1 MQKDTR
7 KKVSFVLFVMAVF
20 LAGVVLTEFH
30 SIWWMVAL
38 AGAALF
44 ITACF
49 MVTSKEEEKQAPTE
63 KTSEILM
70 IDRLA
75 EFFRNNEKAEKG
87 VYIAVKKQHEDMNRS
102 VEGLLERLDA
112 LLSSQENAVKTIV
125 KYNRENARQM
135 ALSERDELERLGE
148 RMEDMLRLLQEDCE
162 FMRNSHETELSE
174 LEHIVNATE
183 EMKYSLKTLSDNKVD
198 ASAFVNEL
206 PRVPLEAL
214 IPADL
219 MEEDVERLLEEEPE
233 EEPVAEPEEAF
244 EPVAEPEE
252 ALLSETLSPEE
263 LLPAGFFEEKPE
275 EEMPL
280 TTEPEG
286 MEEPIDMFA
295 SAGVDL
301 SDPDRPL
308 SPEDIAALVAAA
320 NGRATSVPEEEAVPE
335 MVLTEEPTLEEL
347 LPTEPEEIKE
357 PEDAFASSGV
367 DLSDPNRTLSPDDIA
382 ALIASLGN

>member
-20 LAGVVLTEFH
+20 MAGVVLTEFH
-30 SIWWMVAL
+30 SVWWMVAL
-38 AGAALF
+38 AGAALL

-49 MVTSKEEEKQAPTE
+49 MVTSKEEERQDPTE

-75 EFFRNNEKAEKG
+75 EYFRSNEKAEKG

-112 LLSSQENAVKTIV
+112 LLTSQENAVKTIV
-125 KYNRENARQM
+125 KYNKENARQM

-148 RMEDMLRLLQEDCE
+148 RLEEMLRLLQADCE
-162 FMRNSHETELSE
+162 IMRNGHETELSE
-174 LEHIVNATE
+174 LEHIVNAME
-183 EMKYSLKTLSDNKVD
+183 EMKYSLKALSDNKVD
-198 ASAFVNEL
+198 ASTFVNEL

-214 IPADL
+214 IPAEL
-219 MEEDVERLLEEEPE
+219 MEEDVERLLEEE
-233 EEPVAEPEEAF
+233 
-244 EPVAEPEE
+244 
-252 ALLSETLSPEE
+252 
-263 LLPAGFFEEKPE
+263 
-275 EEMPL
+275 
-280 TTEPEG
+280 TE
-286 MEEPIDMFA
+286 DVFA
-295 SAGVDL
+295 SSGVDL

-320 NGRATSVPEEEAVPE
+320 SGGAAPEPVGEPEEPSV
-335 MVLTEEPTLEEL
+335 EEL

>member
-20 LAGVVLTEFH
+20 MAGVVLTEFH
-30 SIWWMVAL
+30 SVWWMVAL
-38 AGAALF
+38 AGAALL

-49 MVTSKEEEKQAPTE
+49 MVTSKEEEKQDPTE

-75 EFFRNNEKAEKG
+75 EYFRSNEKAEKG

-112 LLSSQENAVKTIV
+112 LLTSQENAVKTIV
-125 KYNRENARQM
+125 KYNKENARQM

-148 RMEDMLRLLQEDCE
+148 RLEETLRLLQADCE
-162 FMRNSHETELSE
+162 IMRNGHETELSE
-174 LEHIVNATE
+174 LEHIVNVME
-183 EMKYSLKTLSDNKVD
+183 DMKYSLKALSDNKVD
-198 ASAFVNEL
+198 ASTFVNEL

-214 IPADL
+214 IPAEL
-219 MEEDVERLLEEEPE
+219 MEEDVERLLEEETE
-233 EEPVAEPEEAF
+233 EEPLNELEPVAEPEE
-244 EPVAEPEE
+244 PLV
-252 ALLSETLSPEE
+252 EE
-263 LLPAGFFEEKPE
+263 LLPV
-275 EEMPL
+275 
-280 TTEPEG
+280 EPA
-286 MEEPIDMFA
+286 DMFA
-295 SAGVDL
+295 SSGVDL

-320 NGRATSVPEEEAVPE
+320 SGGAEPEPVEEPEEPSV
-335 MVLTEEPTLEEL
+335 EEL

>member
-20 LAGVVLTEFH
+20 MAGVVLTEFH
-30 SIWWMVAL
+30 SVWWMVAL
-38 AGAALF
+38 AGAALL

-49 MVTSKEEEKQAPTE
+49 MVTSKEEERQDPTE

-75 EFFRNNEKAEKG
+75 EYFRSNEKAEKG

-112 LLSSQENAVKTIV
+112 LLTSQENAVKTIV
-125 KYNRENARQM
+125 KYNKENARQI

-148 RMEDMLRLLQEDCE
+148 RMEEMLRLLQADCE
-162 FMRNSHETELSE
+162 IMRNGHETELSE
-174 LEHIVNATE
+174 LEHIVNAME
-183 EMKYSLKTLSDNKVD
+183 EMKYSLKALSDNKVD
-198 ASAFVNEL
+198 ASTFVNEL

-214 IPADL
+214 IPAEL
-219 MEEDVERLLEEEPE
+219 MEEDVERLLEEE
-233 EEPVAEPEEAF
+233 
-244 EPVAEPEE
+244 
-252 ALLSETLSPEE
+252 
-263 LLPAGFFEEKPE
+263 
-275 EEMPL
+275 
-280 TTEPEG
+280 TE
-286 MEEPIDMFA
+286 DVFA
-295 SAGVDL
+295 SSGVDL

-320 NGRATSVPEEEAVPE
+320 SGGAAPEPVGEPEEPSV
-335 MVLTEEPTLEEL
+335 EEL

>member
-20 LAGVVLTEFH
+20 MAGVVLTEFH
-30 SIWWMVAL
+30 SVWWMVAL
-38 AGAALF
+38 AGAALL

-49 MVTSKEEEKQAPTE
+49 MVTSKEEEKQDPTE

-75 EFFRNNEKAEKG
+75 EYFRSNEKAEKG

-102 VEGLLERLDA
+102 MEGLLERLDA
-112 LLSSQENAVKTIV
+112 LLTSQENAVKTIV
-125 KYNRENARQM
+125 KYNKENARQM

-148 RMEDMLRLLQEDCE
+148 RMEEMLRLLQADCE
-162 FMRNSHETELSE
+162 IMRNGHETELSE
-174 LEHIVNATE
+174 LEHIVNAME
-183 EMKYSLKTLSDNKVD
+183 ETKYSLKALSDNKVD
-198 ASAFVNEL
+198 ASTFVNEL

-214 IPADL
+214 IPAEL
-219 MEEDVERLLEEEPE
+219 MEEDVERLLEEETE
-233 EEPVAEPEEAF
+233 EV
-244 EPVAEPEE
+244 
-252 ALLSETLSPEE
+252 
-263 LLPAGFFEEKPE
+263 
-275 EEMPL
+275 
-280 TTEPEG
+280 
-286 MEEPIDMFA
+286 FA
-295 SAGVDL
+295 SSGVDL

-320 NGRATSVPEEEAVPE
+320 SGGAEPEEPSV
-335 MVLTEEPTLEEL
+335 EEL

>member
-20 LAGVVLTEFH
+20 MAGVVLTEFH
-30 SIWWMVAL
+30 SVWWMVAL
-38 AGAALF
+38 AGAALL

-49 MVTSKEEEKQAPTE
+49 MVTSKEEEKQDPTE

-75 EFFRNNEKAEKG
+75 EYFRSNEKAEKG

-112 LLSSQENAVKTIV
+112 LLTSQENAVKTIV
-125 KYNRENARQM
+125 KYNKENARQI

-148 RMEDMLRLLQEDCE
+148 RMEEMLRLLQADCE
-162 FMRNSHETELSE
+162 IMRNGHETELSE
-174 LEHIVNATE
+174 LEHIVNAME
-183 EMKYSLKTLSDNKVD
+183 EMKYSLKALSDNKVD
-198 ASAFVNEL
+198 ASTFVNEL

-214 IPADL
+214 IPAEL
-219 MEEDVERLLEEEPE
+219 MEEDVERLLEEE
-233 EEPVAEPEEAF
+233 
-244 EPVAEPEE
+244 
-252 ALLSETLSPEE
+252 
-263 LLPAGFFEEKPE
+263 
-275 EEMPL
+275 
-280 TTEPEG
+280 TE
-286 MEEPIDMFA
+286 DMFA
-295 SAGVDL
+295 SSGVDL

-320 NGRATSVPEEEAVPE
+320 SGGAAPEPVEEPEEPAV
-335 MVLTEEPTLEEL
+335 EEL

>member
-20 LAGVVLTEFH
+20 MAGVVLTEFH
-30 SIWWMVAL
+30 SVWWMVAL
-38 AGAALF
+38 AGAALL

-49 MVTSKEEEKQAPTE
+49 MVTSKEEEKQDPTE

-75 EFFRNNEKAEKG
+75 EYFRSNEKAEKG

-112 LLSSQENAVKTIV
+112 LLTSQENAVKTIV
-125 KYNRENARQM
+125 KYNKENARQI

-148 RMEDMLRLLQEDCE
+148 RMEEILRLLQADCE
-162 FMRNSHETELSE
+162 IMRNGHETELSE
-174 LEHIVNATE
+174 LEHIVNAME
-183 EMKYSLKTLSDNKVD
+183 EMKYSLKALSDNKVD
-198 ASAFVNEL
+198 ASTFVNEL

-214 IPADL
+214 IPAEL
-219 MEEDVERLLEEEPE
+219 MEEDVERLLEEE
-233 EEPVAEPEEAF
+233 
-244 EPVAEPEE
+244 
-252 ALLSETLSPEE
+252 
-263 LLPAGFFEEKPE
+263 
-275 EEMPL
+275 
-280 TTEPEG
+280 TE
-286 MEEPIDMFA
+286 DVFA
-295 SAGVDL
+295 SSGVDL

-320 NGRATSVPEEEAVPE
+320 SGGAEPEPVEEPEEPA
-335 MVLTEEPTLEEL
+335 MEEL

>member
-20 LAGVVLTEFH
+20 MAGVVLTEFH
-30 SIWWMVAL
+30 SVWWMVAL
-38 AGAALF
+38 AGAALL

-49 MVTSKEEEKQAPTE
+49 LVTSKEEERQDPTE

-75 EFFRNNEKAEKG
+75 EYFRSNEKAEKG

-102 VEGLLERLDA
+102 MEGLLERLDA
-112 LLSSQENAVKTIV
+112 LLTSQENAVKTIV
-125 KYNRENARQM
+125 KYNKENARQM

-148 RMEDMLRLLQEDCE
+148 RMEEMLRLLQADCE
-162 FMRNSHETELSE
+162 IMRNGHETELSE
-174 LEHIVNATE
+174 LEHIVNAME
-183 EMKYSLKTLSDNKVD
+183 EMKYSLKALSDNKVD
-198 ASAFVNEL
+198 ASTFVNEL

-214 IPADL
+214 IPTEL
-219 MEEDVERLLEEEPE
+219 MEEDVERLLEEE
-233 EEPVAEPEEAF
+233 
-244 EPVAEPEE
+244 
-252 ALLSETLSPEE
+252 T
-263 LLPAGFFEEKPE
+263 
-275 EEMPL
+275 
-280 TTEPEG
+280 
-286 MEEPIDMFA
+286 
-295 SAGVDL
+295 
-301 SDPDRPL
+301 
-308 SPEDIAALVAAA
+308 EDIAALVAAA
-320 NGRATSVPEEEAVPE
+320 SGGAEPEPVEEPEEPA
-335 MVLTEEPTLEEL
+335 MEEL

>member
-49 MVTSKEEEKQAPTE
+49 MVPSKEEEKQDPTE

-125 KYNRENARQM
+125 KYNKENARQM

-174 LEHIVNATE
+174 LEHIVNAME

-198 ASAFVNEL
+198 ASTFVNEL

-233 EEPVAEPEEAF
+233 E

-320 NGRATSVPEEEAVPE
+320 NGGATSVPEEEAVPE